1 MLHLYLGAALE
12 SGEAC
17 ATLLRR
23 ALSTFRLP
31 YLTITPTFSVCP
43 THGYLSGEHP
53 ACPDCGEPTE
63 LWTRVMGY
71 FRPVSSFN
79 TGKKG
84 EFRERVYF
92 DPTRA

>member
-1 MLHLYLGAALE
+1 MS

-17 ATLLRR
+17 ATLVRR

-31 YLTITPTFSVCP
+31 YITVTPTFSIC
-43 THGYLSGEHP
+43 TDHGYLSGEHP
-53 ACPDCGEPTE
+53 ECPQCGGPTE
-63 LWTRVMGY
+63 MWTRVMGY

-84 EFRERVYF
+84 EFHERLYYSE
-92 DPTRA
+92 AHA